1 MADDVALYWSLFQ
14 GQFPGQTVPCVGITV
29 CARILTADEWR
40 TEPGFVQYLSQL
52 SSLSAEKLRELHN
65 TPTHTHTHSTV
76 CVVCRAG
83 AGEAGGREEVCVG
96 LNSETG
102 LQ

>member
-29 CARILTADEWR
+29 CSGVCARILTADEWR

-52 SSLSAEKLRELHN
+52 SSFSAEKLRELHN
-65 TPTHTHTHSTV
+65 TPTHASSTV
-76 CVVCRAG
+76 CV
-83 AGEAGGREEVCVG
+83 CV
-96 LNSETG
+96 
-102 LQ
+102 